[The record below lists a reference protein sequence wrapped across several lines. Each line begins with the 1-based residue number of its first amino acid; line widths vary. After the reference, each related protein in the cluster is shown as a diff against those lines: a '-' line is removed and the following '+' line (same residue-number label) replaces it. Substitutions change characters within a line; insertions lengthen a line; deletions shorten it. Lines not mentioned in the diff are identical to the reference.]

1 MSEPFIPFSRTRA
14 TPRGARQPLRLAVLP
29 QGAPPAAP
37 AAPPNT
43 PSLPPPLASLPSATP
58 PEPQLTLERDG
69 DRITRITLRCPCG
82 AIHEL
87 LCTS

>member
-14 TPRGARQPLRLAVLP
+14 TPRGARQTFRLAVLP

-37 AAPPNT
+37 TAPTLPNT
-43 PSLPPPLASLPSATP
+43 PSAPPAPTVPP

-87 LCTS
+87 VCTS